1 MSRYRQRLVIA
12 GVDGGK
18 RRSAGKCIIERAHR
32 EIERRKQAGREILR
46 AEIEAKLK
54 DDDKPSQPPQEAAN
68 LEPNELVKAV
78 YLRTLSRLPN
88 EAELETSTKHLAQAE
103 SPIAGA
109 RDLLWALINTKEF
122 IVNH

>member
-1 MSRYRQRLVIA
+1 MSVVSKGLEGIVAAETRLGEVKGA
-12 GVDGGK
+12 EGVLFYCGYD
-18 RRSAGKCIIERAHR
+18 ITD
-32 EIERRKQAGREILR
+32 L
-46 AEIEAKLK
+46 AEHSEFA
-54 DDDKPSQPPQEAAN
+54 EVA
-68 LEPNELVKAV
+68 
-78 YLRTLSRLPN
+78 YLLWTGRLPN